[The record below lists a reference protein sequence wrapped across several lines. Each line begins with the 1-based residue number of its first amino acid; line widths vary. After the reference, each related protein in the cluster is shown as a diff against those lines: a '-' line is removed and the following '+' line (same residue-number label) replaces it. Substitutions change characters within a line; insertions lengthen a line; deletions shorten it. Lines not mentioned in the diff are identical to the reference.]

1 MVMNTTVDAD
11 PAAPDSAPQILLIN
25 PASTRAPHRTF
36 EPNIFPNLGLLTL
49 ATALQCAL
57 RRSNLAAKVLYY
69 DGTLLGDEFIQQY
82 IAQNADRVALIGYSA
97 YTLNYGA
104 CVSIARHAK
113 ECNARIVNVIGNDH
127 FSALYQEIMTR
138 QQGVFD
144 YGFYGNDVVEGFTEF
159 VLGILA
165 GHLAELNSYPGLV
178 FRDPRAA
185 GGVTR
190 CPENPAEFTRLPLPD
205 YSLLDSL
212 APHADGYHREQ
223 VSFYSYV
230 REENLRITVIEIAR
244 GCLKFTGRRNE
255 SGTPLNACDFC
266 GIMPGSKAL
275 TAQKAERAWEII
287 RNAFEHG
294 YNYLFV
300 TADELPSTFW
310 PLVRDM
316 AEQMPDWYLRLAP
329 EDRPRMMCY
338 ARADAFGER
347 VQ

>member
-159 VLGILA
+159 VLRSEEHTSELQSRFGI
-165 GHLAELNSYPGLV
+165 SY
-178 FRDPRAA
+178 A
-185 GGVTR
+185 
-190 CPENPAEFTRLPLPD
+190 
-205 YSLLDSL
+205 
-212 APHADGYHREQ
+212 
-223 VSFYSYV
+223 
-230 REENLRITVIEIAR
+230 
-244 GCLKFTGRRNE
+244 
-255 SGTPLNACDFC
+255 
-266 GIMPGSKAL
+266 
-275 TAQKAERAWEII
+275 
-287 RNAFEHG
+287 
-294 YNYLFV
+294 
-300 TADELPSTFW
+300 
-310 PLVRDM
+310 
-316 AEQMPDWYLRLAP
+316 
-329 EDRPRMMCY
+329 
-338 ARADAFGER
+338 
-347 VQ
+347 